1 MPLCA
6 DSEIALPVPGPS
18 IVVAEFVVPALT
30 CHKGCVVDEN
40 EAGLNPVF
48 SISHNHSGVKL
59 DVLIFAYVPEA
70 GEYDAGAHLVTPLAD
85 EPAGVTYVHLAWNV
99 VLSWPV

>member
-6 DSEIALPVPGPS
+6 DSQIALPVPGPS

-30 CHKGCVVDEN
+30 CHKGCGDDDEN

-48 SISHNHSGVKL
+48 DILQNHSGVKL
-59 DVLIFAYVPEA
+59 DVLILAYVPEA
-70 GEYDAGAHLVTPLAD
+70 GEYDAGA
-85 EPAGVTYVHLAWNV
+85 
-99 VLSWPV
+99 